1 VESNVHA
8 YWKEQRAHG
17 LRHNLSEIGQVSK
30 ERWPVLCAWRW
41 LVTFPE
47 REEAFN
53 DAVAGG
59 GCLRR
64 RLWRHG
70 RTLRSGDTGL
80 LYSDSDSDSEE
91 EYATAQEVGLAA
103 HEAALCLRRRD
114 ANKGGRQVTGVLLL
128 GLRKA
133 RACYTEQIEAWKQLR
148 CCQLSPPQP
157 PAPFTFAQRPW
168 NYEIKAL
175 FFVL

>member
-1 VESNVHA
+1 M
-8 YWKEQRAHG
+8 
-17 LRHNLSEIGQVSK
+17 
-30 ERWPVLCAWRW
+30 LCAWKW

-64 RLWRHG
+64 RQWRHG
-70 RTLRSGDTGL
+70 RTLRSGDAGL

-114 ANKGGRQVTGVLLL
+114 ANKGARQVTGVLLL
-128 GLRKA
+128 GVRKA
-133 RACYTEQIEAWKQLR
+133 HAEQIEAWKQLR
-148 CCQLSPPQP
+148 CCQLSPPSAAGP
-157 PAPFTFAQRPW
+157 LHLCTAPL
-168 NYEIKAL
+168 EL
-175 FFVL
+175 